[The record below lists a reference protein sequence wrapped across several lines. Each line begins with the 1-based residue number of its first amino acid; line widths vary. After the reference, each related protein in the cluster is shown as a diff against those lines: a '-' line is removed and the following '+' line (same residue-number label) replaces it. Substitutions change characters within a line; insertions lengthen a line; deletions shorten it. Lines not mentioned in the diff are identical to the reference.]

1 MYLNK
6 HYNINFDTFCEL
18 MSIFYFVETK
28 YTNYINIV
36 VYFFK
41 KNRLDSFKSVEIISM
56 LNDRPF
62 FKLYSKFKKINLKRI
77 LLPAKKKKVYESL
90 SNITSNFLIRFS
102 PTTIVKYLSTF
113 DLNSYQILY
122 LRKNKIF
129 NKGRYSRNRQFY
141 RTGVY

>member
-6 HYNINFDTFCEL
+6 YYNINFDTFCEL

-41 KNRLDSFKSVEIISM
+41 KNRLNSFKSVEIISM

>member
-1 MYLNK
+1 MSSINEDFWWLVETDLTWQEPEPVLGNFEEDSYYFMYLNK
-6 HYNINFDTFCEL
+6 YYNINFDTFCEL

-62 FKLYSKFKKINLKRI
+62 FKL
-77 LLPAKKKKVYESL
+77 
-90 SNITSNFLIRFS
+90 
-102 PTTIVKYLSTF
+102 
-113 DLNSYQILY
+113 
-122 LRKNKIF
+122 
-129 NKGRYSRNRQFY
+129 
-141 RTGVY
+141 

>member
-1 MYLNK
+1 
-6 HYNINFDTFCEL
+6 

-102 PTTIVKYLSTF
+102 PTTIVNYLSTL
-113 DLNSYQILY
+113 DEYVYQLVY
-122 LRKNKIF
+122 FRKNKIF

>member
-6 HYNINFDTFCEL
+6 YYNINFDTFCEL

-56 LNDRPF
+56 LNVRPF